1 MGQEELIG
9 ARIRDL
15 NGNVRLMLAL
25 LVGWIG
31 LYWWIN
37 VSALQSF
44 MFSAVQMRDIMMHS
58 DGEIWIQPV
67 LPIVMAL
74 LGIVTVAVSV
84 AMLVAIGGK
93 AGEMRS
99 LSTTLAN
106 TPSGLVAGT
115 AERAVYLKPP
125 WPVVTLVICVGLGA
139 LGALLMSATWLAMI
153 AQVVPKY

>member
-1 MGQEELIG
+1 MDQKELIG

-25 LVGWIG
+25 LVGWVG

-37 VSALQSF
+37 VSALTSF
-44 MFSAVQMRDIMMHS
+44 MFSAVQMRDMAMYS
-58 DGEIWIQPV
+58 DSEVWIQPV

-74 LGIVTVAVSV
+74 IGIVTAGVSV
-84 AMLVAIGGK
+84 AMLVAIGSK

-106 TPSGLVAGT
+106 NSTGLVAGT
-115 AERAVYLKPP
+115 AERSVYLKAA
-125 WPVVTLVICVGLGA
+125 WPVVTLVICIGLSA
-139 LGALLMSATWLAMI
+139 FGALLMSATWLAMI
-153 AQVVPKY
+153 AQVLPKQ